1 MPTLLE
7 EAQKAHAG
15 LEKVRMANQMRHQLA
30 VIQHRTGEWAKH
42 KQQHAQLQPKTGYLP
57 MDESAVA
64 QLAKANESVRA
75 LCTQAHQRLK
85 ESQNVEVLSND
96 DLWLRLLGAA
106 EQANKVF
113 ADAIRAAWSMLI
125 RELGDLESLTAISS
139 RIPATPA
146 NEKALAS
153 YRELFG
159 RYAALKSAEMP
170 ASAAS
175 AGQLRECVAQLREI
189 HSSLTP
195 APASVQK
202 FFKAVDAGGASLDLI
217 TEEVLAWLKS
227 HDDWAR
233 FVVRLRAGNVWR

>member
-7 EAQKAHAG
+7 EAQKAQAG

-30 VIQHRTGEWAKH
+30 VIQHRTAEWTKH
-42 KQQHAQLQPKTGYLP
+42 KLQHAQLQSRSGYLL
-57 MDESAVA
+57 MEQSAPA
-64 QLAKANESVRA
+64 PLAKANERVRA
-75 LCTQAHQRLK
+75 LCTQAQQLLK
-85 ESQNVEVLSND
+85 QSGNIEVLSEE

-106 EQANKVF
+106 EQANKVCE
-113 ADAIRAAWSMLI
+113 DAIRAAWSMLI
-125 RELGDLESLTAISS
+125 WELGDVESWNVIAS
-139 RIPATPA
+139 RVPATPA
-146 NEKALAS
+146 NEKALTS
-153 YRELFG
+153 YRELFSK
-159 RYAALKSAEMP
+159 YAALKSADMP
-170 ASAAS
+170 SSPAS

-189 HSSLTP
+189 HTSLTP
-195 APASVQK
+195 APVSVQK